1 MIFSRNLHVEMDL
14 ASIVEDTEQ
23 KGLCAEMGQTDEVKT
38 VEIDVASI
46 VSI

>member
-1 MIFSRNLHVEMDL
+1 MDL

-23 KGLCAEMGQTDEVKT
+23 KGLCAEMGQTDRQTDEVKT